1 MHRIKGIIMI
11 IIGSMFWGATGP
23 LIERILETTGITVS
37 FLLTLRLTIAGLFLL
52 CFLLISKKD
61 IVSVWKAPSWRY
73 QLIIFSVFGMLGVQF
88 TFVGAINAS
97 NAVVATLLQFSAPIF
112 ITTWV
117 SLRMKKIP
125 PRIQVIGI
133 LGTLFGLFL
142 LMTNGSFES
151 LMVSKQA
158 LLWGLAVGVA
168 FSFYTLYPA
177 RLMKELSILVI
188 VGWAMLIG
196 GIVLGTTNQI
206 WRSKEWVI
214 LTQVEVLLMIA
225 LMIVLGTIAFV
236 LFLSSMRYI
245 TPVETSILSSVEP
258 LTAMII
264 SVIWF
269 GTMLQAVQLFG
280 VIIML
285 VFVTILSIGGSSK
298 KELSKKALKE
308 EIS

>member
-23 LIERILETTGITVS
+23 LIERILETTSITVS
-37 FLLTLRLTIAGLFLL
+37 FLLTIRLTIAGLFLL
-52 CFLLISKKD
+52 FFLLIRKKD

-88 TFVGAINAS
+88 TFVGAINVS

-112 ITTWV
+112 ITIWV
-117 SLRMKKIP
+117 SLTIKKFP
-125 PRIQVIGI
+125 PGFQVIGI
-133 LGTLFGLFL
+133 IGTLIGLFL
-142 LMTNGSFES
+142 LMTNGSLDS
-151 LMVSKQA
+151 LLVSKNA

-196 GIVLGTTNQI
+196 GILLGTSIQI
-206 WRSKEWVI
+206 WNSKEWLI
-214 LTQVEVLLMIA
+214 LTQIEILFMIIS
-225 LMIVLGTIAFV
+225 MIVLGTIAFV

-245 TPVETSILSSVEP
+245 SPVETSILSSVEP

-264 SVIWF
+264 SVVWF
-269 GTMLQAVQLFG
+269 GTMLQAVQLVG
-280 VIIML
+280 VFIML

-298 KELSKKALKE
+298 REEKKVAFKE